1 MSRVYDAFR
10 RAAEEQKKDSA
21 AKLQDAGGV
30 DTIAETFPAEV
41 PFERLVFTG
50 QQMPRSQS
58 SPARLLAVAT
68 DAAPEGVADLVS
80 DRTAPTPE
88 GRTAPTPEG
97 RTAPAP
103 EGRPAPQPEGKGDA
117 ASAPVARGPQAAS
130 EASGPTQVA
139 RKRAG
144 GSFEDLL
151 RDIARDE
158 RRLNL

>member
-10 RAAEEQKKDSA
+10 RAAEEQKKESA
-21 AKLQDAGGV
+21 AKLQDDRGV
-30 DTIAETFPAEV
+30 DTITETFPAEV

-58 SPARLLAVAT
+58 SSPRLLTVAPA
-68 DAAPEGVADLVS
+68 AAPDEVADLVS
-80 DRTAPTPE
+80 ER
-88 GRTAPTPEG
+88 
-97 RTAPAP
+97 PAP
-103 EGRPAPQPEGKGDA
+103 SPEARLAPQPESKGDA
-117 ASAPVARGPQAAS
+117 GSAQVAREPQAS
-130 EASGPTQVA
+130 SDSSGPTPAV

>member
-10 RAAEEQKKDSA
+10 RAAEEQKKESA
-21 AKLQDAGGV
+21 AKLQDDRGV
-30 DTIAETFPAEV
+30 DTITETFPAEV

-58 SPARLLAVAT
+58 SSPRLLTVAPA
-68 DAAPEGVADLVS
+68 AAPDGVADLVS
-80 DRTAPTPE
+80 ER
-88 GRTAPTPEG
+88 
-97 RTAPAP
+97 PAP
-103 EGRPAPQPEGKGDA
+103 PPEARPAPQPEGKGDA
-117 ASAPVARGPQAAS
+117 GSAQVAREPQAS
-130 EASGPTQVA
+130 SDSSGPTPAV